1 MTHKVSEKTIR
12 SDIAMMRSMAS
23 HKPIS
28 PFHLAVA
35 DEMEKML
42 EELLPL
48 RKYTQSTPRKW
59 QGLTAKERSEL
70 WSKMDWSGMPEHDYG
85 KAVEKLLKEKNN
97 GSR

>member
-1 MTHKVSEKTIR
+1 MKVSEKTVR

-42 EELLPL
+42 EELLEL
-48 RKYTQSTPRKW
+48 RKQ
-59 QGLTAKERSEL
+59 LKER
-70 WSKMDWSGMPEHDYG
+70 KGDKPI
-85 KAVEKLLKEKNN
+85 
-97 GSR
+97 

>member
-1 MTHKVSEKTIR
+1 MKVSEKTVR

-42 EELLPL
+42 KELLEL
-48 RKYTQSTPRKW
+48 RKLKRKW
-59 QGLTAKERSEL
+59 VGLTDEEIDAIEESTWDADHKVWGIHNFARNIEAKLRER
-70 WSKMDWSGMPEHDYG
+70 
-85 KAVEKLLKEKNN
+85 NT
-97 GSR
+97 

>member
-1 MTHKVSEKTIR
+1 MSRKVSEKTIR
-12 SDIAMMRSMAS
+12 TDIAMMRSIAN

-42 EELLPL
+42 EELLLL
-48 RKYTQSTPRKW
+48 RKHTQSTPRKW

-85 KAVEKLLKEKNN
+85 KAVEKLLKEKNT
-97 GSR
+97 